1 MHQIRTRIISRGTDM
16 PQSASWKF
24 QHSLVLFRMYEQAP
38 GHTPY
43 MAIAEDENGQV
54 VGQLLAVT
62 RWRKSLFPLYLYKQ
76 ARVFGTGDYTD
87 NANPQEIFGMLLGR
101 LTRILKM
108 KLCLYIEFSNIP
120 YKMYGYQHLRACGYF
135 PTGWMETHLDLKE
148 ANPTDRLSLK
158 SSRYLKE
165 LSEMGLQTR
174 EATSDAEVK
183 EFCKLLK
190 KSYRYVLQSFLPNK
204 ELILEYHHNPQ
215 IKIYVTT
222 NGNKVVAGCVCL
234 FANGNA
240 YGCYAV
246 TNKKLVPKNHA
257 FHISVWH
264 AIEEAYCRDCGKFF
278 IVDAGQPSMHN
289 TLTKM
294 MLNLGAVSTN
304 KYRWYHLNIPLVNT
318 IICKWIVG

>member
-16 PQSASWKF
+16 PQSASWQF

-62 RWRKSLFPLYLYKQ
+62 RWRKSLLPLYLYKQ

-120 YKMYGYQHLRACGYF
+120 FKMYGYQHLRACGYF

-165 LSEMGLQTR
+165 LTEMGLQTR

-190 KSYRYVLQSFLPNK
+190 KSYRYVLQSFLPNM
-204 ELILEYHHNPQ
+204 ELILEYLHNPQ

-246 TNKKLVPKNHA
+246 TNKKIGSQESCIPHLCMACHRRGLSSGLRQILHRRRRSALHA
-257 FHISVWH
+257 QHTDEDDAKS
-264 AIEEAYCRDCGKFF
+264 RCGFN
-278 IVDAGQPSMHN
+278 Q
-289 TLTKM
+289 
-294 MLNLGAVSTN
+294 
-304 KYRWYHLNIPLVNT
+304 
-318 IICKWIVG
+318 

>member
-16 PQSASWKF
+16 PQSASWQF

-62 RWRKSLFPLYLYKQ
+62 RWRKNLFPLYLYKQ

-148 ANPTDRLSLK
+148 ANPTD
-158 SSRYLKE
+158 
-165 LSEMGLQTR
+165 
-174 EATSDAEVK
+174 
-183 EFCKLLK
+183 
-190 KSYRYVLQSFLPNK
+190 
-204 ELILEYHHNPQ
+204 
-215 IKIYVTT
+215 
-222 NGNKVVAGCVCL
+222 
-234 FANGNA
+234 
-240 YGCYAV
+240 
-246 TNKKLVPKNHA
+246 
-257 FHISVWH
+257 
-264 AIEEAYCRDCGKFF
+264 
-278 IVDAGQPSMHN
+278 
-289 TLTKM
+289 
-294 MLNLGAVSTN
+294 
-304 KYRWYHLNIPLVNT
+304 
-318 IICKWIVG
+318 